1 VIKQLIWNIF
11 IRVAVLALFVL
22 FVLAFMKLT
31 YVPILDV
38 IEVAPFF
45 EERSCQ

>member
-1 VIKQLIWNIF
+1 MPISKLGNE
-11 IRVAVLALFVL
+11 
-22 FVLAFMKLT
+22 LT

>member
-31 YVPILDV
+31 YVHIPDAT
-38 IEVAPFF
+38 EVSIGTNP
-45 EERSCQ
+45 